1 METSG
6 DTTPTGDL
14 DEAASNLSSDEKDD
28 AFWAAIGLGVI
39 VFLLLLLVIFGVIVF
54 RRIFGRNAK
63 ERESRTASM
72 DVLYSNA
79 IVPREEEAQDLGLP
93 EPSPRGLLSK
103 MGSSLKR
110 LASKPDNVGE
120 TSGSAKSCESSENLG
135 AGSSVKA
142 QDVARVLDTA
152 SRLRGGQAPHSLG
165 PGALQRGASKDKFHS
180 STKVSTPNAPQMGQ
194 RGALKDQV
202 AEAHGGLQNVRF

>member
-1 METSG
+1 M
-6 DTTPTGDL
+6 
-14 DEAASNLSSDEKDD
+14 SSDEKDD
-28 AFWAAIGLGVI
+28 AFWAAIGLGAI

-54 RRIFGRNAK
+54 RRIFGHNAK

-79 IVPREEEAQDLGLP
+79 IVPRGEEGQDLGLP

-110 LASKPDNVGE
+110 LASKPDNVDE

-135 AGSSVKA
+135 GAGLSVIA
-142 QDVARVLDTA
+142 QD
-152 SRLRGGQAPHSLG
+152 GQNPHSLG
-165 PGALQRGASKDKFHS
+165 PGALKRGASKDKFHS
-180 STKVSTPNAPQMGQ
+180 NTKKATTPNAPQMGQ
-194 RGALKDQV
+194 RSALKDH
-202 AEAHGGLQNVRF
+202 AADAHGGLHHDLI

>member
-14 DEAASNLSSDEKDD
+14 DEAESNLSSDGKDD
-28 AFWAAIGLGVI
+28 AFWAAIGLGAI

-54 RRIFGRNAK
+54 RRIFGHNAK

-79 IVPREEEAQDLGLP
+79 IVPRGEEGQDLGLP

-120 TSGSAKSCESSENLG
+120 TCGSAKSCESSENLG
-135 AGSSVKA
+135 AGLSVIA
-142 QDVARVLDTA
+142 QN
-152 SRLRGGQAPHSLG
+152 GQTPHSLG
-165 PGALQRGASKDKFHS
+165 PGALQRGASEDKFHS
-180 STKVSTPNAPQMGQ
+180 STRSSSSARTSSTAATPTALQMGQ

-202 AEAHGGLQNVRF
+202 VEVHRGLRHEVI